1 MDNLQPFLKWAGGKR
16 QLLPEIRKYYPK
28 KYNTYYEPFVG
39 AGAVLF
45 DLKPANAVINDTNK
59 ELINVYKVIKDS
71 IKLEELINDLKKYK
85 NDSDYYYEIRNLDR
99 EDTYKSLEDYKKAS
113 RFIYLN
119 KTCFNGLYRVNS
131 KGQFNV
137 PFGKYKNPD
146 YVNEAVLRAV
156 HEFLNQNNIKIFNL
170 DFEEVVEDATYGDF
184 VYFDPPYHPVSK
196 TSSFTSYTD
205 NGFGKEDQERLR
217 DTFERLYNKGCYVLL
232 SNSDTEFIREIYS
245 DLKSE
250 GVTILEVDAS
260 RSINSKADKRGKVKE
275 VLIIGDGTKKNKE
288 RQGVGETISKIQYTR

>member
-1 MDNLQPFLKWAGGKR
+1 MDNVQPFLKWAGGKR
-16 QLLPEIRKYYPK
+16 QLLPEIRKYYPE

-45 DLKPANAVINDTNK
+45 DLKPTNAVINDTNE
-59 ELINVYKVIKDS
+59 ELINVYKVIKDRE
-71 IKLEELINDLKKYK
+71 KLELLINDLNAHK
-85 NDSDYYYEIRNLDR
+85 NDPDYYYYIRNLDR
-99 EDTYKSLEDYKKAS
+99 EEAYKNLQDYKKAS

-156 HEFLNQNNIKIFNL
+156 HDFLNNNTIEILNQ
-170 DFEEVVEDATYGDF
+170 DFEVAVENASYGDF
-184 VYFDPPYHPVSK
+184 VYFDPPYHPISK

-205 NGFGKEDQERLR
+205 TGFSENDQKRLR
-217 DTFERLYNKGCYVLL
+217 DTFNKLYEKGCYVLL
-232 SNSDTEFIREIYS
+232 SNSNSEFIHDIYS
-245 DLKSE
+245 EIE
-250 GVTILEVDAS
+250 GVQIIKVGAN
-260 RSINSKADKRGKVKE
+260 RSINSKADKRGKVEE
-275 VLIIGDGTKKNKE
+275 VLIIGDGRKKDKE
-288 RQGVGETISKIQYTR
+288 RQGLGEIISKIQYT

>member
-119 KTCFNGLYRVNS
+119 KTCFN
-131 KGQFNV
+131 
-137 PFGKYKNPD
+137 
-146 YVNEAVLRAV
+146 
-156 HEFLNQNNIKIFNL
+156 
-170 DFEEVVEDATYGDF
+170 
-184 VYFDPPYHPVSK
+184 
-196 TSSFTSYTD
+196 
-205 NGFGKEDQERLR
+205 
-217 DTFERLYNKGCYVLL
+217 
-232 SNSDTEFIREIYS
+232 
-245 DLKSE
+245 
-250 GVTILEVDAS
+250 
-260 RSINSKADKRGKVKE
+260 
-275 VLIIGDGTKKNKE
+275 
-288 RQGVGETISKIQYTR
+288 